1 MLVYRVKPALSSL
14 VLVMCTVL
22 HRSKV
27 ELCSKFEYSEQAVIF
42 LCIPILSKKS
52 EVGANI

>member
-22 HRSKV
+22 HWALYVVNLITVSISK
-27 ELCSKFEYSEQAVIF
+27 L
-42 LCIPILSKKS
+42 
-52 EVGANI
+52 